1 MAHRP
6 WLSLTLALALT
17 LAAGPMPAAYAAAQA
32 PAVATQAPALHVV
45 QTTAG
50 PIHELTL
57 ANGLKVILKENHAAP
72 VVTWAVGY
80 KVGSRNEPAGA
91 TGSAHLLEHMLF
103 KGTKTLGKG
112 QIARLLERNGAD
124 YNAFTDHDMTCYY
137 ETYASDRLE
146 MGLMVEAARMR
157 DALILDS
164 ERQSEMTVVRNE
176 LERGESDP
184 GGQLWHAVG
193 AAAFHSHPYHHPI
206 IGWRADVEGVSTAQL
221 KKFYDAYYQPNN
233 AIAVLVGDFDPTEA
247 AKLIQRH
254 FGGFPKGPTPPEVHT
269 QEEVQLGE
277 RRVTLRRKGETNML
291 QMAFHTPATSHPDMA
306 ALMVLD
312 TVLSSGVTS
321 RLYQAIVERELA
333 NSAWSSAGSYRDPSL
348 FRLGA
353 TLKPGG
359 KHAEVE
365 AALWREVEKIQSEP
379 VSADELAKAKA
390 QAEAGMIYQNEGT
403 RGMAFMLAYHESMG
417 SWRRGFSLMDDLKK
431 VTASDLQRV
440 AKTYLTPDNRT
451 VGWYVATADGPVPP
465 QPKNAGDGKAAANKG
480 SAQHPALYPFEKAQF
495 KARRLTTPTRQVL
508 KNGLTVLVLPNDVSQ
523 TVSVSGFVRAGGLQD
538 PADKEGLAS
547 AVASMLDNGTTKR
560 TKLQLAADLERVS
573 ASIGFSG
580 GTTSTSVSAGM
591 LAKDLDLGLTAL
603 AETLREP
610 AFPET
615 ELDKLK
621 RRWVDS
627 IKQGEDD
634 PGTHASRAFAQ
645 AVFPKGHAFY
655 QNDAATDIAM
665 IERLTVADLRAFHA
679 RHYGPN
685 ATTLVVV
692 GKVKP
697 AEVVAKLETLFAG
710 WKPVAVSAM
719 SIPDVAAGAPKRVV
733 VPMMD
738 KTNVEIVFGHAGAL
752 KRKDP
757 GYYASALANDII
769 GGSTLTSRLGVKL
782 RDEMGLTYG
791 VYSSFNAGTGAGP
804 WKAGVTANPANA
816 DVAIKALRQELDQF
830 LTKGITAQ
838 ELAYAKSSF
847 IGSQAQGLATNGGM
861 ASSLSNIEFYGLGL
875 DYWAQYPGLIQGV
888 TLEQANAAAKRLI
901 DPAKAHTVI
910 VGPYQDKK

>member
-1 MAHRP
+1 GGEPRR
-6 WLSLTLALALT
+6 LSISTGGASAGRW
-17 LAAGPMPAAYAAAQA
+17 AADGQA
-32 PAVATQAPALHVV
+32 IYFLSAR
-45 QTTAG
+45 G
-50 PIHELTL
+50 
-57 ANGLKVILKENHAAP
+57 
-72 VVTWAVGY
+72 
-80 KVGSRNEPAGA
+80 GSN
-91 TGSAHLLEHMLF
+91 
-103 KGTKTLGKG
+103 
-112 QIARLLERNGAD
+112 Q
-124 YNAFTDHDMTCYY
+124 
-137 ETYASDRLE
+137 
-146 MGLMVEAARMR
+146 V
-157 DALILDS
+157 
-164 ERQSEMTVVRNE
+164 
-176 LERGESDP
+176 
-184 GGQLWHAVG
+184 
-193 AAAFHSHPYHHPI
+193 
-206 IGWRADVEGVSTAQL
+206 WRADVEGVSTPQL
-221 KKFYDAYYQPNN
+221 KQFYDTYYQPNN
-233 AIAVLVGDFDPTEA
+233 AIAVLVGDFDPKEA
-247 AKLIQRH
+247 VKLIQRH
-254 FGGFPKGPTPPEVHT
+254 FGGFPKGPTPPAVHT

-291 QMAFHTPATSHPDMA
+291 QMAFHTPATAHPDMA

-321 RLYQAIVERELA
+321 RLYQAIVEKELA

-365 AALWREVEKIQSEP
+365 SALWREVEKVQSEP

-417 SWRRGFSLMDDLKK
+417 AWRRGFSLMEDLKK

-440 AKTYLTPDNRT
+440 ARTYLTPDNRT

-465 QPKNAGDGKAAANKG
+465 QPKNAGDGKAATNKG

-547 AVASMLDNGTTKR
+547 AVASMLDNGTSKR

-573 ASIGFSG
+573 ASVGFSG

-610 AFPET
+610 AFPQV

-645 AVFPKGHAFY
+645 AVFPKGHPFY

-665 IERLTVADLRAFHA
+665 IERLTVSDLKAFHG

-697 AEVVAKLETLFAG
+697 AEVLAKLETLFAG
-710 WKPVAVSAM
+710 WKPVAVPAM
-719 SIPDVAAGAPKRVV
+719 AIPDVAAGAPKRVV

-738 KTNVEIVFGHAGAL
+738 KTNVEILFGHAGVL
-752 KRKDP
+752 KRQDP

-791 VYSSFNAGTGAGP
+791 VYSHFLAGRHAGAF
-804 WKAGVTANPANA
+804 T
-816 DVAIKALRQELDQF
+816 
-830 LTKGITAQ
+830 
-838 ELAYAKSSF
+838 
-847 IGSQAQGLATNGGM
+847 
-861 ASSLSNIEFYGLGL
+861 
-875 DYWAQYPGLIQGV
+875 V
-888 TLEQANAAAKRLI
+888 TLQTRPDQADLA
-901 DPAKAHTVI
+901 
-910 VGPYQDKK
+910 